1 MKPYLFPTLILC
13 LACAFNAH
21 AQQQLPYNQTFD
33 DASAFEEFV
42 VLDANGDN
50 FTWKYDSFS
59 AEASCERD
67 MYADADDWLFTP
79 IFALKAGTEYTL
91 SFDGHTQ
98 YGGNDEVFDLLIGS
112 EALPTAM
119 KQHIAEGL
127 SVNETY
133 PLKHFEQNFTVEAD
147 GDYRIAF
154 HHRTTGETYG
164 NALLIDNLSLTAT
177 AADVEDPRPAAVT
190 DLVFTYDYDSRA
202 VKLKWKAPTTT
213 VDGKPLDASSLTYT
227 VTRLGSDAPVVTD
240 FPGTTFREELRLS
253 DLNEAN
259 VFFGQGLARYI
270 VVAKD
275 AQGQVSDKT
284 FSNFKVIGTPY
295 TIPYAESFAAGNPSS
310 FWGESHEGIGRWL
323 PLAASDTYVKD
334 ADGGMYSFTSVQGG
348 DTGIGFSGLI
358 DLAGAANPVL
368 SFWYFCTEFG
378 SDELQVMAAADGGDF
393 ETLQD
398 LDASSVNRF
407 RTSNQVTV
415 PLTAYADSRF
425 VQVAFSN
432 RSLSGSSL
440 VYVDD
445 IRIFNQVE
453 RDLAIEVLE
462 LPVNLRPDEPRQATV
477 RVRNNG
483 MQTAAAG
490 DCLVEFT
497 ASGMVIGTA
506 TPAADL
512 PSGGETDLIIPI
524 ATSPALEGD
533 SVEVTARVVLDG
545 DENPDNNATSPC
557 RLRLL
562 LPSYPVPTA
571 LYGNT
576 AAEGVVLTWQQPE
589 APRAEGHTVTDS
601 FEDAPDFTI
610 TNWGDWILH
619 DASGCNVY
627 GVEQYD
633 FPNMG
638 LPQAY
643 TVLNPEA
650 VGMSAGWAAHTGSK
664 LLAAFAS
671 GNCVIDHWLISP
683 ELPRCRQTISFFAKA
698 YSKTYPETFE
708 VLSTSESIDTGTFT
722 KLAKYTTPK
731 GSNDWQEYQVELPA
745 GSKYFAIRAVSDD
758 TFALLLDD
766 VTFMP
771 DTCGVQ
777 DIRLLGYN
785 VYRDGEKL
793 NEVPV
798 VATTFTDT
806 DVADGDHLYRVS
818 AVYDAG
824 ESVWSAPVSLT
835 TVGIS
840 TVVSGTAPYNPLYD
854 LQGRRIKHPA
864 SGIVLQGGRKVYV
877 PSDGQ

>member
-1 MKPYLFPTLILC
+1 MNLFKFPTLTLC
-13 LACAFNAH
+13 LACAFHAH

-33 DASAFEEFV
+33 EANAFEDFV

-50 FTWKYDSFS
+50 YTWKYDSFS

-79 IFALKAGTEYTL
+79 VFALKAGTEYTL

-98 YGGNDEVFDLLIGS
+98 YGGNNEVFDLLIGS

-119 KQHIAEGL
+119 TQHILEGL

-133 PLKHFEQNFTVEAD
+133 PLKHFEQTFTVGAD
-147 GDYRIAF
+147 GDYRLAF

-164 NALLIDNLSLTAT
+164 NALLIDNLSLTAKT
-177 AADVEDPRPAAVT
+177 AEAEDSRPAAVT
-190 DLVFTYDYDSRA
+190 DLVFTYDYDSRT

-213 VDGKPLDASSLTYT
+213 VDGKPLDASTLTYT
-227 VTRLGSDAPVVTD
+227 VTRLGSEAPVVTD
-240 FPGTTFREELRLS
+240 FPGTTYREELRLS

-275 AQGQVSDKT
+275 AQGQVSDKA

-348 DTGIGFSGLI
+348 DSGMGFSGLI
-358 DLAGAANPVL
+358 DLSGAANPVL
-368 SFWYFCTEFG
+368 SFWYFCTETG

-398 LDASSVNRF
+398 LDASSESTY
-407 RTSNQVTV
+407 RTWNQVTV
-415 PLTAYADSRF
+415 PLTAYTDSRF

-445 IRIFNQVE
+445 IRIFNQVGH
-453 RDLAIEVLE
+453 DLAIEVQE

-483 MQTAAAG
+483 MQTAATG
-490 DCLVEFT
+490 TWNVEFT
-497 ASGMVIGTA
+497 ADGMVIGTA
-506 TPAADL
+506 VPTTDL
-512 PSGGETDLIIPI
+512 PSGGETDLTIPI
-524 ATSPALEGD
+524 TTSPALDGD
-533 SVEVTARVVLDG
+533 SVDVAVRVVLDG
-545 DENPDNNATSPC
+545 DEYPENNTTSPY

-562 LPSYPVPTA
+562 LPSFPAPTA
-571 LYGNT
+571 LSGNT
-576 AAEGVVLTWQQPE
+576 AAEGVVLTWQQPA
-589 APRAEGHTVTDS
+589 APRTEGHTVTDS

-650 VGMSAGWAAHTGSK
+650 AGMSAGWAAHAGSK

-671 GNCVIDHWLISP
+671 GNCVIGHWLISP
-683 ELPRCRQTISFFAKA
+683 ELPRCRQTVSFFAKA

-722 KLAKYTTPK
+722 KLANYTTPK
-731 GSNDWQEYQVELPA
+731 GSNEWQEYQVELPA
-745 GSKYFAIRAVSDD
+745 GSKYFAIRAVSND

-766 VTFMP
+766 ITFMP

-785 VYRDGEKL
+785 IYRDGEKL

-798 VATTFTDT
+798 VSTTFTDT
-806 DVADGDHLYRVS
+806 HVADGDHTYRVS

-824 ESVWSAPVSLT
+824 ESVWSAPIGLT

-840 TVVSGTAPYNPLYD
+840 SVHAVSGAEAPLYD
-854 LQGRRIKHPA
+854 LQGRRMAHPA
-864 SGIVLQGGRKVYV
+864 PGIILQGGRKVYV
-877 PSDGQ
+877 PSDGR